1 MRIAILGAGALGSLI
16 GGLLAQRG
24 HQVQLLMRNQASI
37 SAIARDGLSLTIAGQ
52 TETIAIPA
60 CIASCAKAPV
70 DLVILLTKTYQS
82 DAALQDA
89 QHLLSPN
96 TAVLSLQNG
105 IGNAE
110 RIAAHLPLSQV
121 YVGISMMPADL
132 IAPGQVSSQG
142 KGHSRFYSADGT
154 DRPFARELGDMFT
167 DARMSCTVDPDIQKA
182 IWEKAAFNAASNA
195 VLAIT
200 GTTPGRLLAC
210 PDAMRLTEDIAQES
224 VAIAKAAGVAVE
236 AKAVAAM
243 LQTSSEKHP
252 EHRPSMAQDIL
263 ARRRTEVDAIN
274 GAFVSHAGRLG
285 MPAPLNKTIW
295 TLVRLAEA
303 GFGGL

>member
-1 MRIAILGAGALGSLI
+1 MKIAILGAGALGSLI
-16 GGLLAQRG
+16 GALLARRG
-24 HQVQLLMRNQASI
+24 HQVQLLMRNQTSI
-37 SAIARDGLSLTIAGQ
+37 RAITRDGLSLTIAGQ
-52 TETIAIPA
+52 TETIPIPA
-60 CIASCAKAPV
+60 CVASSAQSPV

-82 DAALQDA
+82 EAALKDA
-89 QHLLSPN
+89 QHLLSRN

-121 YVGISMMPADL
+121 YVGISMMPADQ

-142 KGHSRFYSADGT
+142 QGHSRFYAADGT
-154 DRPFARELGDMFT
+154 DRPFTRELGDIFT
-167 DARMSCTVDPDIQKA
+167 DAGMACTVDPDIQKA

-200 GTTPGRLLAC
+200 GTTPGRLLEY
-210 PDAMRLTEDIAQES
+210 PDAMRLTEDIALES

-236 AKAVAAM
+236 ATAVAAM
-243 LQTSSEKHP
+243 LQTSSKKHP

-274 GAFVSHAGRLG
+274 GAFVSHAARLG

-303 GFGGL
+303 GYSRL